1 MTRFTKGWNVAMLS
15 DGWTVS
21 LGILLTLQGMTCG
34 EKIAETGSCQPQP
47 SCHECIQSH
56 PSCAWCKQPDF
67 VQAGESD
74 AERCA
79 PRPELEHRGCLP
91 SEIMDPQGKQH
102 ILEDRPL
109 KDNMYHENII
119 QLSPQRIVLQLRP
132 GKEQSFTVRFKRAEG
147 YPVDLYYLMDLSYSM
162 KDDLEKIKQLGSD
175 LMANLRKVTT
185 SAKIGFGAFVDKT
198 VLPYVN
204 MVPSKRKHPCQNP
217 KENCQSAF
225 SFRHVL
231 PLTENTSEFESRVS
245 QQGISANLDYA
256 EGGFDAIMQAAIC
269 KEQIGW
275 RNVTSLLVFTS
286 DGTYHTAGDGKLGG
300 IYMPNDGLCHLDAN
314 GVYSKSHLYDYPSLG
329 HLAEVLSK
337 SNIQLIFAV
346 TRTRLSLYKELSKLI
361 PKSVVGELKSDS
373 TNVVQLIED
382 AYKSL
387 ASTVKLGHFSDLPPG
402 ISIAY
407 DSHCGDT
414 ETYGQTEGGECSDV
428 SVHQL
433 VQFTVKIMAT
443 TCLPESQKLMLRV
456 LGVGEEVQVELSTVC
471 ECQCG
476 DAQPDAHHCS
486 GGHGNLTCGI
496 CRCHEGYVGRRCDCR
511 KEELLSSE
519 TVSLASRPFCSCDNV
534 ACERHNGQLCA
545 GNGQC
550 QCGYCQCQ
558 ANYTGSACECS
569 LDTSGCTQEGKICN
583 GHGHCV
589 CNRCQCDTGWLG
601 VHCADLQM
609 TCEAHRDCA
618 ECKAFGTGPLSQ
630 NCSNSCSQTVRVLV
644 APVDKRW
651 CQMKGGDGRL
661 LIYLIE
667 KDKTGGIL
675 LTVNDEKVPD
685 RTRWPNLMPVLR
697 SALTVV
703 SIGVLLIALSRGI
716 VEICDRREFRRR
728 EKEQKSAKGS
738 QVNNFRF
745 RSATTVINPQDN
757 GYENIANK
765 T

>member
-1 MTRFTKGWNVAMLS
+1 MAMLS

-21 LGILLTLQGMTCG
+21 LGILLMLQGMTYG
-34 EKIAETGSCQPQP
+34 EKIAKTGSCQPRP

-56 PSCAWCKQPDF
+56 PSCTWCKQLDF

-74 AERCA
+74 AGRCA
-79 PRPELEHRGCLP
+79 PRLELERRGCLP
-91 SEIMDPQGKQH
+91 NEIMNPQGYQH

-109 KDNMYHENII
+109 RDNTYHESIT

-162 KDDLEKIKQLGSD
+162 KDDLEKVKQLGRN
-175 LMANLRKVTT
+175 LMAALRKVTT
-185 SAKIGFGAFVDKT
+185 SVKIGFGAFVDKT

-204 MVPSKRKHPCQNP
+204 MVPSRRKNPCQNL
-217 KENCQSAF
+217 KDNCQPAF
-225 SFRHVL
+225 SYRHVL
-231 PLTENTSEFESRVS
+231 ALTNNTSEFESRVG
-245 QQGISANLDYA
+245 QQRVSANLDDA

-300 IYMPNDGLCHLDAN
+300 IYMPNDGRCHLDAS
-314 GVYSKSHLYDYPSLG
+314 GVYSKSHLYDYPSIG

-337 SNIQLIFAV
+337 SNIQPIFAV
-346 TRTRLSLYKELSKLI
+346 TGSRLSLYKELSKLI

-373 TNVVQLIED
+373 RNVVQLIED
-382 AYKSL
+382 AYKNL
-387 ASTVKLGHFSDLPPG
+387 ISTVKLGHFSDLPPG

-407 DSHCGDT
+407 DSHCGDS
-414 ETYGQTEGGECSDV
+414 EAYGQTKGGECSNV
-428 SVHQL
+428 SVNQL

-443 TCLPESQKLMLRV
+443 TCLPESQKLVLRV
-456 LGVGEEVQVELSTVC
+456 LGVGEEVQVELSTAC

-476 DAQPDAHHCS
+476 DTQPDAHYCS

-496 CRCHEGYVGRRCDCR
+496 CRCHEGYVGRHCDCR
-511 KEELLSSE
+511 REELPDSE
-519 TVSLASRPFCSCDNV
+519 AVAPASGPFCSCDNV

-550 QCGYCQCQ
+550 RCGHCQCH

-569 LDTSGCTQEGKICN
+569 LDTGGCTQEGKICN

-589 CNRCQCDTGWLG
+589 CDRCQCDTGWLG
-601 VHCADLQM
+601 SHCADHQM
-609 TCEAHRDCA
+609 PCGEHRDCA
-618 ECKAFGTGPLSQ
+618 ECKAFGTGPLSS
-630 NCSNSCSQTVRVLV
+630 NCSSSCSQTVRVLV
-644 APVDKRW
+644 ASVDERW
-651 CQMKGGDGRL
+651 CQMKAGDGRL

-667 KDKTGGIL
+667 RDKTGSVL
-675 LTVNDEKVPD
+675 LTVNDRKD
-685 RTRWPNLMPVLR
+685 TNTRQMILMPVAL
-697 SALTVV
+697 SALAVV
-703 SIGVLLIALSRGI
+703 ITGVLLLALSRGV
-716 VEICDRREFRRR
+716 VEIYDRREFRRS
-728 EKEQKSAKGS
+728 EKGQKSAKWS
-738 QVNNFRF
+738 EVNNFKF
-745 RSATTVINPQDN
+745 KSATTTVINPQ
-757 GYENIANK
+757 
-765 T
+765 

>member
-1 MTRFTKGWNVAMLS
+1 
-15 DGWTVS
+15 
-21 LGILLTLQGMTCG
+21 MTCG
-34 EKIAETGSCQPQP
+34 EKITETGSCQPQP

-79 PRPELEHRGCLP
+79 PRLELEHRGCLP

-132 GKEQSFTVRFKRAEG
+132 G
-147 YPVDLYYLMDLSYSM
+147 
-162 KDDLEKIKQLGSD
+162 
-175 LMANLRKVTT
+175 
-185 SAKIGFGAFVDKT
+185 FGAFVDKT
-198 VLPYVN
+198 MLPYVN
-204 MVPSKRKHPCQNP
+204 MVPSKRKNPCQDP

-225 SFRHVL
+225 SFQHVL
-231 PLTENTSEFESRVS
+231 PLTENASEFESRVS

-300 IYMPNDGLCHLDAN
+300 IYMPNDGRCHLDAN

-373 TNVVQLIED
+373 RNVVQLIED

-407 DSHCGDT
+407 DSHCGDI

-476 DAQPDAHHCS
+476 DAQPDANHCS

-519 TVSLASRPFCSCDNV
+519 TVSLASGPFCSCDNV

-550 QCGYCQCQ
+550 RCGYCQCQ
-558 ANYTGSACECS
+558 ANYTGSACECN

-651 CQMKGGDGRL
+651 CQVKGGDGRL

-667 KDKTGGIL
+667 KDKTGSIL
-675 LTVNDEKVPD
+675 LTVNDQKVPD
-685 RTRWPNLMPVLR
+685 STRWPNLMPVLL

-703 SIGVLLIALSRGI
+703 SIGVLLIALPRGI

-728 EKEQKSAKGS
+728 EKEQKSAKWS

>member
-1 MTRFTKGWNVAMLS
+1 MLS

-21 LGILLTLQGMTCG
+21 LGILLVLQGMMHG
-34 EKIAETGSCQPQP
+34 EKIAETGSCRPQP

-67 VQAGESD
+67 VQAGEPD

-79 PRPELEHRGCLP
+79 PRPELEHRGCLA
-91 SEIMDPQGKQH
+91 SEIMDPQGKHH

-109 KDNMYHENII
+109 RDNIYHENIT

-162 KDDLEKIKQLGSD
+162 KDDLLKIKQLGSD
-175 LMANLRKVTT
+175 LMAALRKVTT
-185 SAKIGFGAFVDKT
+185 SVKIGFGAFVDKT

-204 MVPSKRKHPCQNP
+204 MVPSKRKNPCLNAQ
-217 KENCQSAF
+217 ENCQSAF
-225 SFRHVL
+225 SYKHVL
-231 PLTENTSEFESRVS
+231 ALTENASEFESRVG
-245 QQGISANLDYA
+245 QQRISANLDDA

-269 KEQIGW
+269 KDQIGW

-286 DGTYHTAGDGKLGG
+286 DGAFHTAGDGKLGG
-300 IYMPNDGLCHLDAN
+300 ILMPNDGRCHLDAN

-337 SNIQLIFAV
+337 SNIQPIFAV
-346 TRTRLSLYKELSKLI
+346 TSSKLSLYKELSKHI

-373 TNVVQLIED
+373 RNVVQLIED

-414 ETYGQTEGGECSDV
+414 ATYGQTEGGECSDV
-428 SVHQL
+428 SVNQL
-433 VQFTVKIMAT
+433 VQFTVKIRTT
-443 TCLPESQKLMLRV
+443 TCLPESQKLVLRV
-456 LGVGEEVQVELSTVC
+456 LGVGEEVQVELSTAC

-476 DAQPDAHHCS
+476 DTQPDAHHCS

-511 KEELLSSE
+511 KEEILGSE
-519 TVSLASRPFCSCDNV
+519 GVSLASGPFCNCDNV

-550 QCGYCQCQ
+550 RCGQCQCQ

-569 LDTSGCTQEGKICN
+569 LDTNGCDQEGKICN
-583 GHGHCV
+583 GHGHCA
-589 CNRCQCDTGWLG
+589 CNRCQCDVGWLG
-601 VHCADLQM
+601 SHCADHQM
-609 TCEAHRDCA
+609 PCEVHRDCA

-630 NCSNSCSQTVRVLV
+630 NCSNSCSQMVRMLV
-644 APVDKRW
+644 APVDERW

-667 KDKTGGIL
+667 KDKTGSIL
-675 LTVNDEKVPD
+675 LTVNDRKGPD
-685 RTRWPNLMPVLR
+685 STRQPNLMPVLM
-697 SALTVV
+697 SGLIVV
-703 SIGVLLIALSRGI
+703 SIGVLLITLSRAI
-716 VEICDRREFRRR
+716 VEICDRRKFRRL
-728 EKEQKSAKGS
+728 EKERKSALWS
-738 QVNNFRF
+738 QTNNFKF
-745 RSATTVINPQDN
+745 KSATTRVTTK
-757 GYENIANK
+757 GEHL
-765 T
+765 

>member
-1 MTRFTKGWNVAMLS
+1 MISG
-15 DGWTVS
+15 GWTVS
-21 LGILLTLQGMTCG
+21 LGILLMLQGMTCG

-79 PRPELEHRGCLP
+79 PRPDLEHRGCLP
-91 SEIMDPQGKQH
+91 SQIMDPQGKQH
-102 ILEDRPL
+102 ILEDRPP

-132 GKEQSFTVRFKRAEG
+132 GKEQSFTVHFKRAEG

-175 LMANLRKVTT
+175 LMATLRKVST
-185 SAKIGFGAFVDKT
+185 SVKIGFGAFVDKT

-225 SFRHVL
+225 GFRHVL
-231 PLTENTSEFESRVS
+231 PLTENASEFESRVS

-300 IYMPNDGLCHLDAN
+300 IYMPNDGRCHLDAN
-314 GVYSKSHLYDYPSLG
+314 GVYSKSHLFDYPSLG

-346 TRTRLSLYKELSKLI
+346 TRSRLSLYKGLSKLI

-373 TNVVQLIED
+373 RNVVQLIED

-387 ASTVKLGHFSDLPPG
+387 TSTVKLGHFSDLPPG

-433 VQFTVKIMAT
+433 VQFTVKITAT

-456 LGVGEEVQVELSTVC
+456 LGVGEEVQVELSTAC

-486 GGHGNLTCGI
+486 GGHGNLTCGM

-519 TVSLASRPFCSCDNV
+519 TVSLASGSFCSCDNV

-569 LDTSGCTQEGKICN
+569 LDTSGCTQEGKICS
-583 GHGHCV
+583 GHGHCI

-601 VHCADLQM
+601 IHCADLQM
-609 TCEAHRDCA
+609 ICEAHRDCA
-618 ECKAFGTGPLSQ
+618 ECKAFGTGPLNQ

-651 CQMKGGDGRL
+651 CQTKGGDGRL

-667 KDKTGGIL
+667 KDKTGSIL
-675 LTVNDEKVPD
+675 LTVNDQKVPD
-685 RTRWPNLMPVLR
+685 STRQPNLMPALL

-703 SIGVLLIALSRGI
+703 SIGVLLVALPRGI

-728 EKEQKSAKGS
+728 EKGMP
-738 QVNNFRF
+738 RGL
-745 RSATTVINPQDN
+745 RSVPFKASLPT
-757 GYENIANK
+757 
-765 T
+765 

>member
-1 MTRFTKGWNVAMLS
+1 MLS
-15 DGWTVS
+15 DGWTLR
-21 LGILLTLQGMTCG
+21 LGILLMLQGMTSG

-67 VQAGESD
+67 IQAGESD

-79 PRPELEHRGCLP
+79 PRPALEYRGCLP

-109 KDNMYHENII
+109 KDNIYHENIT
-119 QLSPQRIVLQLRP
+119 QLSPQRIALQLRP

-175 LMANLRKVTT
+175 LMAALRKVTT
-185 SAKIGFGAFVDKT
+185 SVKIGFGAFVDKT

-204 MVPSKRKHPCQNP
+204 MVPSKQKHPCQIP
-217 KENCQSAF
+217 KENCQPAF
-225 SFRHVL
+225 SYRHVL
-231 PLTENTSEFESRVS
+231 ALTENASEFESRVG
-245 QQGISANLDYA
+245 QQHISANLDDA
-256 EGGFDAIMQAAIC
+256 EGGFDALMQAAIC

-286 DGTYHTAGDGKLGG
+286 DGTFHTAGDGKLAG
-300 IYMPNDGLCHLDAN
+300 IHMPNDGRCHLDAN

-337 SNIQLIFAV
+337 SNIQPIFAV
-346 TRTRLSLYKELSKLI
+346 TSSRLSLYKELSKLI

-373 TNVVQLIED
+373 RNVVQLIED

-428 SVHQL
+428 SVNQL
-433 VQFTVKIMAT
+433 VQFTVKVMAT
-443 TCLPESQKLMLRV
+443 TCLPESQKLVLRV
-456 LGVGEEVQVELSTVC
+456 LGVGEEIHVEVSTTC
-471 ECQCG
+471 DCQCG
-476 DAQPDAHHCS
+476 DTQPDAHHCS

-511 KEELLSSE
+511 KDELLGSE
-519 TVSLASRPFCSCDNV
+519 ALTLPSGSFCSCDNV

-550 QCGYCQCQ
+550 RCGHCQCL
-558 ANYTGSACECS
+558 ANYTGNACECS

-583 GHGHCV
+583 GHGHCI
-589 CNRCQCDTGWLG
+589 CNRCQCDVGWLG
-601 VHCADLQM
+601 SHCVDHQM
-609 TCEAHRDCA
+609 PCEVHRDCA

-630 NCSNSCSQTVRVLV
+630 NCSNSCSQTVRMLV
-644 APVDKRW
+644 APVDERW
-651 CQMKGGDGRL
+651 CQVKRGDGHL

-667 KDKTGGIL
+667 EDKTGSIL
-675 LTVNDEKVPD
+675 LTVNDPKVPD
-685 RTRWPNLMPVLR
+685 STRQPNLMPVLM
-697 SALTVV
+697 SAGIVV
-703 SIGVLLIALSRGI
+703 IIGVALIFPLRAI
-716 VEICDRREFRRR
+716 VEICDWW
-728 EKEQKSAKGS
+728 
-738 QVNNFRF
+738 NFRHLE
-745 RSATTVINPQDN
+745 RERRNAL
-757 GYENIANK
+757 
-765 T
+765 